1 MKALIFDVDDTLYD
15 QIQPF
20 KRALENH
27 LKISENLLEPIYIAS
42 RKYSDEAFDAVLS
55 GEMTLKASHI
65 YRLQRALADFG
76 LEISGDEALI
86 VQEDYSRY
94 QGQLTLSSEFKEVF
108 AYCRQAGIVM
118 GVITN
123 GPHQHQL
130 KKINSLDLFRWIP
143 RENMLISGEVGLAKP
158 SREIFDLLAEK
169 LQLSSADIYYVGD
182 SFDNDVVG
190 CHNAGW
196 KSIWLNHRNHLP
208 SQKEIH
214 ADYTLQHRSELLPL
228 LKTIKQ

>member
-20 KRALENH
+20 QKALEKH
-27 LKISENLLEPIYIAS
+27 LEVAETLLEPIYIAS
-42 RKYSDEAFDAVLS
+42 RKYSDEAFEAVNS
-55 GEMTLKASHI
+55 GEMTLKDSHI

-76 LEISGDEALI
+76 IEISSEEALT
-86 VQEDYSRY
+86 VQADYSRY
-94 QGQLTLSSEFKEVF
+94 QGQLTLAPEFRDVF
-108 AYCRQAGIVM
+108 DYCQQADIVM

-130 KKINSLDLFRWIP
+130 KKITSLDLFRWIP
-143 RENMLISGEVGLAKP
+143 QENVLISGAVGLAKP

-169 LQLSSADIYYVGD
+169 LQLSAADIYYIGD

-190 CHNAGW
+190 CFNAGW

-228 LKTIKQ
+228 LKTLRQ

>member
-20 KRALENH
+20 KKALEKH
-27 LKISENLLEPIYIAS
+27 LEIAETLLEPIYIAS
-42 RKYSDEAFDAVLS
+42 RKYSDKVFEAVNS
-55 GEMTLKASHI
+55 GEMTLKDSHI

-76 LEISGDEALI
+76 IEISSEEALT
-86 VQEDYSRY
+86 VQADYSRY
-94 QGQLTLSSEFKEVF
+94 QGQLTLFPEFRDVF
-108 AYCRQAGIVM
+108 VYCQQAGIAM

-123 GPHQHQL
+123 GLHLHQL
-130 KKINSLDLFRWIP
+130 KKIKSLDLFRWIP
-143 RENMLISGEVGLAKP
+143 QESVLISGAAGLAKP
-158 SREIFDLLAEK
+158 SREIFELLADK
-169 LQLSSADIYYVGD
+169 LELSAADIYYIGD

-190 CHNAGW
+190 CFYAGW
-196 KSIWLNHRNHLP
+196 KSIWLNHRKHLP

-228 LKTIKQ
+228 LKTIQQ

>member
-42 RKYSDEAFDAVLS
+42 RKYSDEAFGAVLS

-108 AYCRQAGIVM
+108 AYCQQAGIAM

-143 RENMLISGEVGLAKP
+143 RENVLISGEVGLAKP

-182 SFDNDVVG
+182 SFENDVVG